1 MERARR
7 IEEKRQRRKYDRQMA
22 RRQEYV
28 ALCRE
33 QLEERRRK
41 VSIPPGASS
50 AHDVIMLF
58 LHSWHAQSVY
68 MLVIGRTVVYRLL

>member
-1 MERARR
+1 
-7 IEEKRQRRKYDRQMA
+7 MA
-22 RRQEYV
+22 R
-28 ALCRE
+28 CRE
-33 QLEERRRK
+33 ELEERRRK

-68 MLVIGRTVVYRLL
+68 MLVIGRTVV